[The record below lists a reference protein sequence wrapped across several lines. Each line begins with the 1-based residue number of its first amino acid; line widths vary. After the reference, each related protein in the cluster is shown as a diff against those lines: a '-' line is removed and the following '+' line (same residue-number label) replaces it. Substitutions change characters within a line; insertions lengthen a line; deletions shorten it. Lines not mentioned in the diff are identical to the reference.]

1 MNHHRPSNLQKG
13 KWSMFENA
21 FEGKVVVIT
30 GGSRGIGFAAVK
42 EFLKAGAKVCFLSH
56 YEETGKAAL
65 AKLNEI
71 NPDYPV
77 IWRCI
82 DLCDEAAAKA
92 LFEEVEALWGRVD
105 VLINNAGMDCSLPL
119 THVTTEKWNEVVAT
133 NMTSVYNMSRYAIT
147 SLKKTEG
154 NIINVASVAGV
165 HSSPSGIPYPA
176 TKSAVMSMT
185 KTIAYALAPVGI
197 RCNAIAP
204 GVTHTEMID
213 GLPQFAKDSIGD
225 TIPLK
230 RSNHPAMARPEDIA
244 YGMMFLAS
252 DAAEYITGTTLQVDG
267 GYRPS
272 NMHVF
277 VDFDEEPRH

>member
-1 MNHHRPSNLQKG
+1 MNMSEQAQV
-13 KWSMFENA
+13 FA
-21 FEGKVVVIT
+21 GKVVVIT

-65 AKLNEI
+65 AKLAEI

-82 DLCDEAAAKA
+82 DLCSEEQAKA

-105 VLINNAGMDCSLPL
+105 VLINNAGISNDDALVHHSMDRWKAVLD
-119 THVTTEKWNEVVAT
+119 V
-133 NMTSVYNMSRYAIT
+133 NMTAVYNMSRYAL
-147 SLKKTEG
+147 SALKKTEG
-154 NIINVASVAGV
+154 NIINTSSVSGV
-165 HSSPSGIPYPA
+165 YGSPSGIAYPA
-176 TKSAVMSMT
+176 TKSAVMTMT

-204 GVTHTEMID
+204 GVTHTEIID
-213 GLPQFAKDSIGD
+213 NLPQYALDSIGG

-230 RSNHPAMARPEDIA
+230 RSNHPAMARTEDIA
-244 YGMMFLAS
+244 YAMMFLAS
-252 DAAEYITGTTLQVDG
+252 DYAEYITGATLQVDA

-272 NMHVF
+272 NMHQF
-277 VDFDEEPRH
+277 IDWGEEARH

>member
-1 MNHHRPSNLQKG
+1 MITKN
-13 KWSMFENA
+13 MFEECKV

-65 AKLNEI
+65 AKLAEI

-82 DLCDEAAAKA
+82 DLCSEEQAKA

-105 VLINNAGMDCSLPL
+105 VLINNAGISNDDALVHHTM
-119 THVTTEKWNEVVAT
+119 ENWQRVVDV
-133 NMTSVYNMSRYAIT
+133 NMTAVYNMSRYAL
-147 SLKKTEG
+147 SALKKTEG
-154 NIINVASVAGV
+154 NIINTSSVSGV
-165 HSSPSGIPYPA
+165 YGSPSGIAYPA
-176 TKSAVMSMT
+176 TKSAVMTMT

-204 GVTHTEMID
+204 GVTHTEIID
-213 GLPQFAKDSIGD
+213 NLPQFALDSIGG

-230 RSNHPAMARPEDIA
+230 RSNHPAMARTEDIA
-244 YGMMFLAS
+244 YAMMFLAS
-252 DAAEYITGTTLQVDG
+252 DYAEYITGATLQVDA

-272 NMHVF
+272 NMHTF
-277 VDFDEEPRH
+277 VDWGEAPRH

>member
-1 MNHHRPSNLQKG
+1 MITKN
-13 KWSMFENA
+13 MFEECKV
-21 FEGKVVVIT
+21 FDGKVVVIT

-65 AKLNEI
+65 AKLAEI

-82 DLCDEAAAKA
+82 DLCSEEQAKA
-92 LFEEVEALWGRVD
+92 LFDEVEALWGRVD
-105 VLINNAGMDCSLPL
+105 VLINNAGISNDDALVHHTMDHWKAVLD
-119 THVTTEKWNEVVAT
+119 V
-133 NMTSVYNMSRYAIT
+133 NMTAVYNMSRYAL
-147 SLKKTEG
+147 SALKKTEG
-154 NIINVASVAGV
+154 CIINTSSVSGV
-165 HSSPSGIPYPA
+165 YGSPSGIAYPA
-176 TKSAVMSMT
+176 TKSAVMTMT

-204 GVTHTEMID
+204 GVTHTEIID
-213 GLPQFAKDSIGD
+213 NLPQFALDSIGG

-230 RSNHPAMARPEDIA
+230 RSNHPAMARTEDIA
-244 YGMMFLAS
+244 YAMMFLAS
-252 DAAEYITGTTLQVDG
+252 DYAEYITGATLQVDA

-272 NMHVF
+272 NMHTF
-277 VDFDEEPRH
+277 VDWGEAPRH

>member
-1 MNHHRPSNLQKG
+1 MITKN
-13 KWSMFENA
+13 MFEECKV

-65 AKLNEI
+65 AKLAEI

-82 DLCDEAAAKA
+82 DLCSEEQAKA

-105 VLINNAGMDCSLPL
+105 VLINNAGISNDDALVHHTMDHWKAVLD
-119 THVTTEKWNEVVAT
+119 V
-133 NMTSVYNMSRYAIT
+133 NMTAVYNMSRYAL
-147 SLKKTEG
+147 SALKKTEG
-154 NIINVASVAGV
+154 CIINTSSVSGV
-165 HSSPSGIPYPA
+165 YGSPSGIAYPA
-176 TKSAVMSMT
+176 TKSAVMTMT

-204 GVTHTEMID
+204 GVTHTEIID
-213 GLPQFAKDSIGD
+213 NLPQFALDSIGG

-230 RSNHPAMARPEDIA
+230 RTNHPAMARTEDIA
-244 YGMMFLAS
+244 YAMMFLAS
-252 DAAEYITGTTLQVDG
+252 DYAEYITGATLQVDA

-272 NMHVF
+272 NMHTF
-277 VDFDEEPRH
+277 VDWGEAPRH

>member
-1 MNHHRPSNLQKG
+1 MN
-13 KWSMFENA
+13 MFEKA
-21 FEGKVVVIT
+21 QVFAGKVVVIT

-65 AKLNEI
+65 AKLAEI

-82 DLCDEAAAKA
+82 DLCSEEQAKA

-105 VLINNAGMDCSLPL
+105 VLINNAGISNDDALVHHSMDRWKAVLD
-119 THVTTEKWNEVVAT
+119 V
-133 NMTSVYNMSRYAIT
+133 NMTAVYNMSRYAL
-147 SLKKTEG
+147 SALKKTEG
-154 NIINVASVAGV
+154 NIINTSSVSGV
-165 HSSPSGIPYPA
+165 YGSPSGIAYPA
-176 TKSAVMSMT
+176 TKSAVMTMT

-204 GVTHTEMID
+204 GVTHTEIID
-213 GLPQFAKDSIGD
+213 NLPQFALDSIGG

-230 RSNHPAMARPEDIA
+230 RSNHPAMARTEDIA
-244 YGMMFLAS
+244 YAMMFLAS
-252 DAAEYITGTTLQVDG
+252 DYAEYITGATLQVDA

-272 NMHVF
+272 NMHQF
-277 VDFDEEPRH
+277 VDWGEEARH

>member
-1 MNHHRPSNLQKG
+1 MITKN
-13 KWSMFENA
+13 MFEECKV

-65 AKLNEI
+65 ATLQEI

-82 DLCDEAAAKA
+82 DLCSEEQAKA
-92 LFEEVEALWGRVD
+92 LFDEVEALWGRVD
-105 VLINNAGMDCSLPL
+105 VLINNAGISNDDALVHHTMDHWKAVLD
-119 THVTTEKWNEVVAT
+119 V
-133 NMTSVYNMSRYAIT
+133 NMTAVYNMSRYAL
-147 SLKKTEG
+147 SALKKTEG
-154 NIINVASVAGV
+154 CIINTSSVSGV
-165 HSSPSGIPYPA
+165 YGSPSGIAYPA
-176 TKSAVMSMT
+176 TKSAVMTMT

-204 GVTHTEMID
+204 GVTHTEIID
-213 GLPQFAKDSIGD
+213 NLPQFALDSIGN

-230 RSNHPAMARPEDIA
+230 RSNHPAMARTEDIA
-244 YGMMFLAS
+244 YAMMFLAS
-252 DAAEYITGTTLQVDG
+252 DYAEYITGATLQVDA

-272 NMHVF
+272 NMHQF
-277 VDFDEEPRH
+277 VDWGEAPRH

>member
-1 MNHHRPSNLQKG
+1 MITKN
-13 KWSMFENA
+13 MFEECKV
-21 FEGKVVVIT
+21 FDGKVVVIT

-65 AKLNEI
+65 AKLAEI
-71 NPDYPV
+71 DPNYPV

-82 DLCDEAAAKA
+82 DLCSEEQAKA

-105 VLINNAGMDCSLPL
+105 VLINNAGISNDDALVHHTKDRWQAVL
-119 THVTTEKWNEVVAT
+119 DV
-133 NMTSVYNMSRYAIT
+133 NMTAVYNMSRYAI
-147 SLKKTEG
+147 SALKKTEG
-154 NIINVASVAGV
+154 CIINTSSVSGV
-165 HSSPSGIPYPA
+165 YGSPSGIAYPA
-176 TKSAVMSMT
+176 TKSAVMTMT

-204 GVTHTEMID
+204 GVTHTEIID
-213 GLPQFAKDSIGD
+213 NLPQFALDSIGG

-230 RSNHPAMARPEDIA
+230 RSNHPAMARTEDIA
-244 YGMMFLAS
+244 YSMMFLAS
-252 DAAEYITGTTLQVDG
+252 DYAEYITGATLQVDA

-272 NMHVF
+272 NMHQF
-277 VDFDEEPRH
+277 VDWGEEARH

>member
-1 MNHHRPSNLQKG
+1 MITKN
-13 KWSMFENA
+13 MFEECKV

-65 AKLNEI
+65 AKLQEI

-82 DLCDEAAAKA
+82 DLCSEEQAKA
-92 LFEEVEALWGRVD
+92 LFDEVEALWGRVD
-105 VLINNAGMDCSLPL
+105 VLINNAGISNDDALVHHTMDHWKAVLD
-119 THVTTEKWNEVVAT
+119 V
-133 NMTSVYNMSRYAIT
+133 NMTAVYNMSRYAL
-147 SLKKTEG
+147 SALKKTEG
-154 NIINVASVAGV
+154 CIINTSSVSGV
-165 HSSPSGIPYPA
+165 YGSPSGIAYPA
-176 TKSAVMSMT
+176 TKSAVMTMT

-204 GVTHTEMID
+204 GVTHTEIID
-213 GLPQFAKDSIGD
+213 NLPQFALDSIGN

-230 RSNHPAMARPEDIA
+230 RSNHPAMARTEDIA
-244 YGMMFLAS
+244 YAMMFLAS
-252 DAAEYITGTTLQVDG
+252 DYAEYITGATLQVDA

-272 NMHVF
+272 NMHQF
-277 VDFDEEPRH
+277 VDWGEAPRH

>member
-1 MNHHRPSNLQKG
+1 MITKN
-13 KWSMFENA
+13 MFEECKV

-65 AKLNEI
+65 AKLAEI
-71 NPDYPV
+71 NPDWPV

-82 DLCDEAAAKA
+82 DLCSEEQAKA

-105 VLINNAGMDCSLPL
+105 VLINNAGISNDDALVHHTM
-119 THVTTEKWNEVVAT
+119 ENWQRVVDV
-133 NMTSVYNMSRYAIT
+133 NMTAVYNMSRYAL
-147 SLKKTEG
+147 SALKKTEG
-154 NIINVASVAGV
+154 NIINTSSVSGV
-165 HSSPSGIPYPA
+165 YGSPSGIAYPA
-176 TKSAVMSMT
+176 TKSAVMTMT

-204 GVTHTEMID
+204 GVTHTELID
-213 GLPQFAKDSIGD
+213 NLPQFALDSIGG

-230 RSNHPAMARPEDIA
+230 RSNHPAMARTEDIA
-244 YGMMFLAS
+244 YAMMFLAS
-252 DAAEYITGTTLQVDG
+252 DYAEYITGATLQVDA

-272 NMHVF
+272 NMHQF
-277 VDFDEEPRH
+277 VDWGEAPRH

>member
-1 MNHHRPSNLQKG
+1 MITKN
-13 KWSMFENA
+13 MFEESKV

-65 AKLNEI
+65 AKLAEI

-82 DLCDEAAAKA
+82 DLCSEEQAKA
-92 LFEEVEALWGRVD
+92 LFDDVEALWGRVD
-105 VLINNAGMDCSLPL
+105 VLINNAGISNDDALVHHTM
-119 THVTTEKWNEVVAT
+119 ENWQRVVDV
-133 NMTSVYNMSRYAIT
+133 NMTAVYNMSRYAL
-147 SLKKTEG
+147 SALKKTEG
-154 NIINVASVAGV
+154 NIINTSSVSGV
-165 HSSPSGIPYPA
+165 YGSPSGIAYPA
-176 TKSAVMSMT
+176 TKSAVMTMT

-204 GVTHTEMID
+204 GVTHTELID
-213 GLPQFAKDSIGD
+213 NLPQFALDSIGG

-230 RSNHPAMARPEDIA
+230 RSNHPAMARTEDIA
-244 YGMMFLAS
+244 YAMMFLAS
-252 DAAEYITGTTLQVDG
+252 DYAEYITGACLQVDG

-272 NMHVF
+272 NMHQF
-277 VDFDEEPRH
+277 VDWGDEARH

>member
-1 MNHHRPSNLQKG
+1 MNMN
-13 KWSMFENA
+13 MFEKA
-21 FEGKVVVIT
+21 QVFAGKVVVIT

-65 AKLNEI
+65 AKLAEI

-82 DLCDEAAAKA
+82 DLCSEEQAKA

-105 VLINNAGMDCSLPL
+105 VLINNAGISNDDALVHHSMDRWKAVLD
-119 THVTTEKWNEVVAT
+119 V
-133 NMTSVYNMSRYAIT
+133 NMTAVYNMSRYAL
-147 SLKKTEG
+147 SALKKTEG
-154 NIINVASVAGV
+154 NIINTSSVSGV
-165 HSSPSGIPYPA
+165 YGSPSGIAYPA
-176 TKSAVMSMT
+176 TKSAVMTMT

-204 GVTHTEMID
+204 GVTHTEIID
-213 GLPQFAKDSIGD
+213 NLPQFALDSIGG

-230 RSNHPAMARPEDIA
+230 RSNHPAMARTEDIA
-244 YGMMFLAS
+244 YAMMFLAS
-252 DAAEYITGTTLQVDG
+252 DYAEYITGATLQVDA

-272 NMHVF
+272 NMHQF
-277 VDFDEEPRH
+277 VDWGEEARH

>member
-1 MNHHRPSNLQKG
+1 MITMN
-13 KWSMFENA
+13 MFEKA
-21 FEGKVVVIT
+21 QVFAGKVVVIT

-65 AKLNEI
+65 AKLAEI
-71 NPDYPV
+71 NPDWPV

-82 DLCDEAAAKA
+82 DLCSEEQAKA

-105 VLINNAGMDCSLPL
+105 VLINNAGISNDDALVHHTMDRWKAVLD
-119 THVTTEKWNEVVAT
+119 V
-133 NMTSVYNMSRYAIT
+133 NMTAVYNMSRYAL
-147 SLKKTEG
+147 SALKKTEG
-154 NIINVASVAGV
+154 CIINTSSVSGV
-165 HSSPSGIPYPA
+165 YGSPSGIAYPA
-176 TKSAVMSMT
+176 TKSAVMTMT

-204 GVTHTEMID
+204 GVTHTEIID
-213 GLPQFAKDSIGD
+213 NLPQFALDSIGG

-230 RSNHPAMARPEDIA
+230 RSNHPAMACTEDIA
-244 YGMMFLAS
+244 YSMMFLAS
-252 DAAEYITGTTLQVDG
+252 EYAEYITGATLQVDA

-272 NMHVF
+272 NMHQF
-277 VDFDEEPRH
+277 IDWGEEARH

>member
-1 MNHHRPSNLQKG
+1 MITKN
-13 KWSMFENA
+13 MFEESKV

-56 YEETGKAAL
+56 YEQTGKAAL
-65 AKLNEI
+65 AKLAEI

-82 DLCDEAAAKA
+82 DLCSEEQAKA

-105 VLINNAGMDCSLPL
+105 VLINNAGISNDDALVHHTM
-119 THVTTEKWNEVVAT
+119 ENWQRVVDV
-133 NMTSVYNMSRYAIT
+133 NMTAVYNMSRYAL
-147 SLKKTEG
+147 SALKKTEG
-154 NIINVASVAGV
+154 NIINTSSVSGV
-165 HSSPSGIPYPA
+165 YGSPSGIAYPA
-176 TKSAVMSMT
+176 TKSAVMTMT

-204 GVTHTEMID
+204 GVTHTELID
-213 GLPQFAKDSIGD
+213 NLPQFALDSIGG

-230 RSNHPAMARPEDIA
+230 RSNHPAMARTEDIA
-244 YGMMFLAS
+244 YAMMFLAS
-252 DAAEYITGTTLQVDG
+252 DYAEYITGATLQVDA

-272 NMHVF
+272 NMHQF
-277 VDFDEEPRH
+277 VDWGEAPRH

>member
-1 MNHHRPSNLQKG
+1 MITKN
-13 KWSMFENA
+13 MFEECKV
-21 FEGKVVVIT
+21 FDGKVVVIT

-65 AKLNEI
+65 AKLAEI
-71 NPDYPV
+71 DPNYPV

-82 DLCDEAAAKA
+82 DLCSEEQAKA

-105 VLINNAGMDCSLPL
+105 VLINNAGISNDDALVHH
-119 THVTTEKWNEVVAT
+119 TKDRWQAVVDV
-133 NMTSVYNMSRYAIT
+133 NMTAVYNMSRYAI
-147 SLKKTEG
+147 SALKKTEG
-154 NIINVASVAGV
+154 CIINTSSVSGV
-165 HSSPSGIPYPA
+165 YGSPSGIAYPA
-176 TKSAVMSMT
+176 TKSAVMTMT

-204 GVTHTEMID
+204 GVTHTEIID
-213 GLPQFAKDSIGD
+213 NLPQFALDSIGG

-230 RSNHPAMARPEDIA
+230 RSNHPAMARTEDIA
-244 YGMMFLAS
+244 YSMMFLAS
-252 DAAEYITGTTLQVDG
+252 DYAEYITGATLQVDA

-272 NMHVF
+272 NMHQF
-277 VDFDEEPRH
+277 IDWGEEARH

>member
-1 MNHHRPSNLQKG
+1 
-13 KWSMFENA
+13 MFEECKV
-21 FEGKVVVIT
+21 FDGKVVVIT

-65 AKLNEI
+65 AKLAEI
-71 NPDYPV
+71 DPNYPV

-82 DLCDEAAAKA
+82 DLCSEEQAKA

-105 VLINNAGMDCSLPL
+105 VLINNAGISNDDALVHHTKDRWQAVL
-119 THVTTEKWNEVVAT
+119 DV
-133 NMTSVYNMSRYAIT
+133 NMTAVYNMSRYAI
-147 SLKKTEG
+147 SALKKTEG
-154 NIINVASVAGV
+154 CIINTSSVSGV
-165 HSSPSGIPYPA
+165 YGSPSGIAYPA
-176 TKSAVMSMT
+176 TKSAVMTMT

-204 GVTHTEMID
+204 GVTHTEIID
-213 GLPQFAKDSIGD
+213 NLPQFALDSIGG

-230 RSNHPAMARPEDIA
+230 RSNHPAMARTEDIA
-244 YGMMFLAS
+244 YSMMFLAS
-252 DAAEYITGTTLQVDG
+252 DYAEYITGATLQVDA

-272 NMHVF
+272 NMHQF
-277 VDFDEEPRH
+277 VDWGEEARH

>member
-1 MNHHRPSNLQKG
+1 MITKN
-13 KWSMFENA
+13 MFEESKV

-65 AKLNEI
+65 AKLAEI

-82 DLCDEAAAKA
+82 DLCSEEQAKA

-105 VLINNAGMDCSLPL
+105 VLINNAGISNDDALVHHTM
-119 THVTTEKWNEVVAT
+119 ENWQRVVDV
-133 NMTSVYNMSRYAIT
+133 NMTAVYNMSRYAL
-147 SLKKTEG
+147 SALKKTEG
-154 NIINVASVAGV
+154 NIINTSSVSGV
-165 HSSPSGIPYPA
+165 YGSPSGIAYPA
-176 TKSAVMSMT
+176 TKSAVMTMT

-204 GVTHTEMID
+204 GVTHTELID
-213 GLPQFAKDSIGD
+213 NLPQFALDSIGG

-230 RSNHPAMARPEDIA
+230 RSNHPAMARTEDIA
-244 YGMMFLAS
+244 YAMMFLAS
-252 DAAEYITGTTLQVDG
+252 DYAEYITGATLQVDA

-272 NMHVF
+272 NMHQF
-277 VDFDEEPRH
+277 IDWGEAPRH

>member
-1 MNHHRPSNLQKG
+1 MITMN
-13 KWSMFENA
+13 MFEKA
-21 FEGKVVVIT
+21 QVFAGKVVVIT

-65 AKLNEI
+65 AKLAEI

-82 DLCDEAAAKA
+82 DLCSEEQAKD

-105 VLINNAGMDCSLPL
+105 VLINNAGISNDDALVHHTKDRWQAVL
-119 THVTTEKWNEVVAT
+119 DV
-133 NMTSVYNMSRYAIT
+133 NMTAVYNMSRYAI
-147 SLKKTEG
+147 SALKKTEG
-154 NIINVASVAGV
+154 CIINTSSVSGV
-165 HSSPSGIPYPA
+165 YGSPSGIAYPA
-176 TKSAVMSMT
+176 TKSAVMTMT

-204 GVTHTEMID
+204 GVTHTEIID
-213 GLPQFAKDSIGD
+213 NLPQFALDSIGG

-230 RSNHPAMARPEDIA
+230 RSNHPAMARTEDIA
-244 YGMMFLAS
+244 YSMMFLAS
-252 DAAEYITGTTLQVDG
+252 DYAEYITGATLQVDA

-272 NMHVF
+272 NMHQF
-277 VDFDEEPRH
+277 VDWGEEARH

>member
-1 MNHHRPSNLQKG
+1 MN
-13 KWSMFENA
+13 MFEKA
-21 FEGKVVVIT
+21 QVFAGKVVVIT

-65 AKLNEI
+65 AKLAEI

-82 DLCDEAAAKA
+82 DLCSEEQAKA

-105 VLINNAGMDCSLPL
+105 VLINNAGISNDDALVHHTM
-119 THVTTEKWNEVVAT
+119 ENWQRVVDV
-133 NMTSVYNMSRYAIT
+133 NMTAVYNMSRYAL
-147 SLKKTEG
+147 SALKKTEG
-154 NIINVASVAGV
+154 NIINTSSVSGV
-165 HSSPSGIPYPA
+165 YGSPSGIAYPA
-176 TKSAVMSMT
+176 TKSAVMTMT

-204 GVTHTEMID
+204 GVTHTELID
-213 GLPQFAKDSIGD
+213 NLPQFALDSIGG

-230 RSNHPAMARPEDIA
+230 RSNHPAMARTEDIA
-244 YGMMFLAS
+244 YAMMFLAS
-252 DAAEYITGTTLQVDG
+252 DYAEYITGATLQVDA

-272 NMHVF
+272 NMHQF
-277 VDFDEEPRH
+277 VDWGEAPRH